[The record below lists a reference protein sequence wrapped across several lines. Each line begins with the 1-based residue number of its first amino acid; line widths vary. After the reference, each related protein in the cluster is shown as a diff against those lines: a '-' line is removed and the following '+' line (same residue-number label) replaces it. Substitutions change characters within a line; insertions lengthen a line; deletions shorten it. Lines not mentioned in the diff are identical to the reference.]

1 MTAAREAVSCAAG
14 EAYMSAEAAIVRIEQ
29 QVSTPGR
36 ALCLSWWAN
45 RDTIAS
51 YACGSGSAGR
61 TTRAAIAV
69 IE

>member
-1 MTAAREAVSCAAG
+1 
-14 EAYMSAEAAIVRIEQ
+14 MSAEAAIVRIEQ

-45 RDTIAS
+45 RDTLAS